1 MRFWKGITHF
11 DLLRATRI
19 GIGSNESLDF
29 WRYTFR
35 RAPSLDPRVY
45 RNDADPFWFTWRRS
59 GGGFA
64 LLTAGLLWSTGFLA
78 FATQARPYALELL
91 FGSLAFVAWT
101 WAVSRQRWSLAHSLL
116 CGALAN
122 LILTHCFARIPANL
136 ALHGRCP
143 AKWRPYAR
151 EL

>member
-1 MRFWKGITHF
+1 MSLWIFGDTPFAVRLPSILAF
-11 DLLRATRI
+11 I
-19 GIGSNESLDF
+19 GTTLIL
-29 WRYTFR
+29 
-35 RAPSLDPRVY
+35 
-45 RNDADPFWFTWRRS
+45 FWFTWRRS